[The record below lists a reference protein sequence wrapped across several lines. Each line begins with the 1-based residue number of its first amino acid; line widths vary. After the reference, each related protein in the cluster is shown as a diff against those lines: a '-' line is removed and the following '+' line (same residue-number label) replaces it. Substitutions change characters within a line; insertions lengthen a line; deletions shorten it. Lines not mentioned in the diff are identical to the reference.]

1 MRDKTVEI
9 RNKTEGVSQHS
20 SSHAPD
26 LALLLHRLTQR
37 DPVALQRLYELTS
50 ARLMA
55 VIVRILQDEGESA
68 DVLQEIY
75 LKLWQRP
82 ERFVPG
88 GSAWG
93 WLCVVARHAALD
105 HLKHRQRRREDTDV
119 DLEQA
124 LHAFSGAAEAFDLP
138 ELGVDRCMA
147 RLAEEPR
154 RAIVLSCV
162 FGYSHQELVAVMQ
175 RPLGTIKSWLRR
187 GLQELK
193 QCLQS

>member
-1 MRDKTVEI
+1 MRDKTVAI
-9 RNKTEGVSQHS
+9 RNKTAGVGTQP
-20 SSHAPD
+20 SSHAPE
-26 LALLLHRLTQR
+26 LALLLYRMKQR
-37 DPVALQRLYELTS
+37 DHAALKRLYELTS

-55 VIVRILQDEGESA
+55 VIMRILNDEGESA
-68 DVLQEIY
+68 DVLQDLY

-82 ERFVPG
+82 EKYVPS

-105 HLKHRQRRREDTDV
+105 QLKHRQRRREDALVDV
-119 DLEQA
+119 EQVLQA
-124 LHAFSGAAEAFDLP
+124 LAGPAEAFSLP
-138 ELGVDRCMA
+138 EVGVDRCMA

-154 RAIVLSCV
+154 RAIVLSYV
-162 FGYSHQELVAVMQ
+162 HGYSHQELVAVMQ
-175 RPLGTIKSWLRR
+175 RPLGTIKSWVRR